1 MILDQSTRV
10 ISQFLPSTSA
20 KLMSL
25 DHLARFILFL
35 CYIQVNIT
43 TYINAIFDQK
53 FKDNCFIFPSSSF
66 VSANRNIDDDTVTSE
81 LQ

>member
-1 MILDQSTRV
+1 
-10 ISQFLPSTSA
+10 
-20 KLMSL
+20 MSL
-25 DHLARFILFL
+25 DHLAHFMLFL

-53 FKDNCFIFPSSSF
+53 FKDN
-66 VSANRNIDDDTVTSE
+66 RNIDDDTVTSE

>member
-1 MILDQSTRV
+1 
-10 ISQFLPSTSA
+10 
-20 KLMSL
+20 MSL
-25 DHLARFILFL
+25 DHLAHFMLLL

-43 TYINAIFDQK
+43 TYINAIFDQN

-66 VSANRNIDDDTVTSE
+66 VSADRNIDDDTVTSE

>member
-1 MILDQSTRV
+1 
-10 ISQFLPSTSA
+10 
-20 KLMSL
+20 MSL
-25 DHLARFILFL
+25 DHLAHFMLFL
-35 CYIQVNIT
+35 SYIQVNIT
-43 TYINAIFDQK
+43 TYINAIFDHN

>member
-1 MILDQSTRV
+1 
-10 ISQFLPSTSA
+10 
-20 KLMSL
+20 MSL
-25 DHLARFILFL
+25 DYLARFILFL

-43 TYINAIFDQK
+43 TYINAIFGQK

-66 VSANRNIDDDTVTSE
+66 VSANRNIDDDTVMSE